1 MQYKK
6 VESDRAQISGK
17 SDKVMY
23 DRFDLD
29 FQNVAQDLGLGD
41 GYEADQD
48 IKITLGKMSQLF
60 LSLGFIKPD
69 SNEQDQAQLAT
80 IWKIVG
86 GDREGQEEVF
96 L

>member
-1 MQYKK
+1 
-6 VESDRAQISGK
+6 
-17 SDKVMY
+17 MY

-29 FQNVAQDLGLGD
+29 FQNVAQELQLGD
-41 GYEADQD
+41 GYEVDQD

-86 GDREGQEEVF
+86 GDREG
-96 L
+96 